1 MSESQQTA
9 PRGPYQTEEFMQ
21 VKMLTSLQF
30 YKFTSLQVCKSASL
44 QVMPL
49 RMTLTQHVIK
59 VKLFASFKL
68 LKITSTL
75 NVMKSPNSC

>member
-30 YKFTSLQVCKSASL
+30 YKFTSLQVYKSASILAYKSASL
-44 QVMPL
+44 Y
-49 RMTLTQHVIK
+49 
-59 VKLFASFKL
+59 AFKNN
-68 LKITSTL
+68 IDSTR
-75 NVMKSPNSC
+75 V